1 MKLVPR
7 YWQLKWQD
15 DHLVVDYVAVYEDDS
30 EERMERLG
38 RWLKEYLKPGNS
50 RLSSVEI
57 DALAGIA

>member
-1 MKLVPR
+1 MKLIPR
-7 YWQLKWQD
+7 AWQFAWDGENLT
-15 DHLVVDYVAVYEDDS
+15 LLYVVCAEDDS

>member
-1 MKLVPR
+1 MKLIPR

-15 DHLVVDYVAVYEDDS
+15 DNLVVDYVVVYEDDS